1 MDIPMM
7 KNGLRFSKIVTISYE
22 EMLSKKIQFFRSWM
36 IKKFIARLKIM
47 TNSGDEE
54 VLKALKFA
62 ESGHHCLDSGEFFKY
77 DNKATTV

>member
-1 MDIPMM
+1 
-7 KNGLRFSKIVTISYE
+7 
-22 EMLSKKIQFFRSWM
+22 M

-47 TNSGDEE
+47 TNSVDEE